1 MIQEWNH
8 LKVPSHPWTLMY
20 SIYRRVLPR
29 VHHELDQWKKR
40 AEQIP
45 DPELR
50 KQALDSIESKTFH
63 CEGGAIYGLLA
74 GSEIDKSIKFV
85 AAYQTISDYLDNLCD
100 RSTSLDPADF
110 SALHESMVEALS
122 PEIVAT
128 NNYYRFREEQDD
140 GGYLRALVE
149 TCQSVIRELSN
160 QEEVQPALLE
170 LCHYYCDLQ
179 VHKHVTEDDRVP
191 RLKSWFDQHKDQ
203 LPDMTWNEFSAC
215 AGSTLGIFCLVSYS
229 LGDMI
234 PKGGTALI
242 KEGYFPWVQGLH
254 IMLDYFIDQEEDRV
268 GGDLNFCFY
277 YKDNDELARRVA
289 HFIKEADKSVEG
301 LPHSSFHRLINR
313 GLLGIYLADRK
324 VMEQKDV
331 RSLARKII
339 RNGGRSSIFFYFN
352 GWVYRRLHKA
362 SQ

>member
-1 MIQEWNH
+1 M
-8 LKVPSHPWTLMY
+8 KVPNHPWTLMY

-29 VHHELDQWKKR
+29 VHQELEHWKKR
-40 AEQIP
+40 AEAIP

-50 KQALDSIESKTFH
+50 KQAVDSIESKTFH

-74 GSEIDKSIKFV
+74 GGKIDKSIAFI

-110 SALHESMVEALS
+110 SALHESMNQALS
-122 PEIVAT
+122 PEIEAS
-128 NNYYRFREEQDD
+128 NDYYRFREEQND
-140 GGYLRALVE
+140 GGYLLSLVQ
-149 TCQSVIRELSN
+149 TCQSVIRELPN
-160 QEEVQPALLE
+160 KEEVQPALLE

-179 VHKHVTEDDRVP
+179 VHKHVTEEDRVP
-191 RLKSWFDQHKDQ
+191 RLQGWFEQHRQQ

-229 LGDMI
+229 LGNKI
-234 PKGGTALI
+234 PEGGTEVI

-254 IMLDYFIDQEEDRV
+254 IMLDYFIDQEEDRA

-277 YKDNDELARRVA
+277 YRDNDELAERVA

-324 VMEQKDV
+324 VMAQKDV
-331 RSLARKII
+331 RILAREII